1 MEPQLKTY
9 YGQLAKWQKIN
20 GIFFVVGVVVL
31 LLVGLAFLI
40 FGSKMGAELEE
51 ELSGGIGLQALGIVY
66 ILMGV
71 LYYFPAKYLL
81 KASKKTKEWLASDDE
96 LDLTEGVLNTKS
108 YFKFLGV
115 LCIISLCL
123 LAIVIIGI
131 IIAALVGVFA

>member
-20 GIFFVVGVVVL
+20 GIFFVVGVVFL
-31 LLVGLAFLI
+31 LLFGLAFLI
-40 FGSKMGAELEE
+40 FGAKMGAELEE
-51 ELSGGIGLQALGIVY
+51 ELSGGIGFQALGIVY
-66 ILMGV
+66 ILMSV

-123 LAIVIIGI
+123 LALVIIGI
-131 IIAALVGVFA
+131 IIAAVVGVFA